1 MANREQTHESV
12 EHARRRRNGL
22 PAPVTALPPVWW
34 RRPVL
39 WATVAAVVIFAICL
53 YFQWRLFRPQLVEG
67 RYIGFPPE
75 TIWLSAKYAA
85 PTVVGW
91 CIAFFLLD
99 RWRPQRLL
107 VPLFALGWGVSVA
120 TFLSL
125 QVNSWAS
132 AMLGAAGE
140 NEAVGASVGIYV
152 APFVEEAAKASV
164 LFLVAILVRNRL
176 TSKLSTVTLAGL
188 SAAGFAFTEN
198 IIYYA
203 RAYMYASQDA
213 SAGDRMEALQS
224 LFFLRGILTCWGHP
238 FFTSMTGIGMAI
250 ALRARSKSVRVIA
263 PITGYLVASFCHMFF
278 NAQASKNMD
287 GTQML
292 KLFGIFALS
301 FLVTAIIFAFT
312 NWLQQGRL
320 IRARLTDFVQ
330 MGWLPAT
337 DPVNFGSW
345 RRRRKMLWLALWN
358 RQWRATIRM
367 IRAETEL
374 AYLRDGVVRG
384 IIDDTASSRV
394 RELFDQ
400 IRNLR
405 PCAVADPTGVV
416 RRRLFKRKPK
426 AIAPVIPAY
435 VGTVAIPPQ
444 TMQPMAAPAPTT
456 AQNGYASQMTPWH

>member
-1 MANREQTHESV
+1 MAYCEETPESV
-12 EHARRRRNGL
+12 ERARRRRNGL
-22 PAPVTALPPVWW
+22 PAPVGRPPRVWW

-39 WATVAAVVIFAICL
+39 WATVASALVFSLCMYL
-53 YFQWRLFRPQLVEG
+53 QWRLFRPQLVDG
-67 RYIGFPPE
+67 RYTGFTPE
-75 TIWLSAKYAA
+75 TVWLSTKYAA
-85 PTVVGW
+85 PTVIGW

-107 VPLFALGWGVSVA
+107 LPLFALGWGASVA

-125 QVNSWAS
+125 HVNSWAS

-140 NEAVGASVGIYV
+140 NEAAGASVGIYV

-164 LFLVAILVRNRL
+164 LFLVAILVRYRL

-203 RAYMYASQDA
+203 RAYMFASQNA

-224 LFFLRGILTCWGHP
+224 LFLLRGILTCWGHP

-250 ALRARSKSVRVIA
+250 ALRTRSKSVRIVA
-263 PITGYLVASFCHMFF
+263 PVTGYLVAAFCHMFF

-287 GTQML
+287 GAQML
-292 KLFGIFALS
+292 KFFGIFALS
-301 FLVTAIIFAFT
+301 FLIMAIVFAFT

-320 IRARLTDFVQ
+320 IRARLTDFVY

-384 IIDDTASSRV
+384 IIDDAADGRI
-394 RELFDQ
+394 RELFDE
-400 IRNLR
+400 IRGLR
-405 PCAVADPTGVV
+405 SRAIADPTGVV
-416 RRRLFKRKPK
+416 RRRLFRRKPK
-426 AIAPVIPAY
+426 ATPQLIPAY
-435 VGTVAIPPQ
+435 VGTVAIPPAS
-444 TMQPMAAPAPTT
+444 MQPMAASAPNT
-456 AQNGYASQMTPWH
+456 AQNGYASQVSTWH